1 MKKIILMTAL
11 IAAIAAP
18 QAALADN
25 DCNVP
30 MDKWQ
35 SRDAVQQMAAS
46 LGWNVKRIKI
56 DDGCYEI
63 KGMNEAG
70 KPFKAKIN
78 PQSLAIMKL
87 KVKGMDDDRDHRR
100 NRQQHGDAPGPLD
113 GVPANKLIQ
122 KGSTPKVQVQ

>member
-1 MKKIILMTAL
+1 MKKIIQIIAL
-11 IAAIAAP
+11 TTAIAAP

-35 SRDAVQQMAAS
+35 SRDVVQQMATS

-63 KGMNEAG
+63 KGLNEAG

-87 KVKGMDDDRDHRR
+87 KVRGMDDDRDHRH
-100 NRQQHGDAPGPLD
+100 NRQQHGDLSRPSD
-113 GVPANKLIQ
+113 GTSANKLIQ
-122 KGSTPKVQVQ
+122 KGTAPKVQVQ

>member
-1 MKKIILMTAL
+1 
-11 IAAIAAP
+11 
-18 QAALADN
+18 
-25 DCNVP
+25 
-30 MDKWQ
+30 
-35 SRDAVQQMAAS
+35 MAAS

-63 KGMNEAG
+63 KGLNEEAG

>member
-11 IAAIAAP
+11 VAASAVP
-18 QAALADN
+18 QAALADD

-35 SRDAVQQMAAS
+35 SRDAVQQMATS

-63 KGMNEAG
+63 KGLNEAG
-70 KPFKAKIN
+70 KSFKAKIN
-78 PQSLAIMKL
+78 PQNLAIMKL
-87 KVKGMDDDRDHRR
+87 KVKSTDDDRDHRH
-100 NRQQHGDAPGPLD
+100 NRQQRGDASRPSD
-113 GVPANKLIQ
+113 GAPANKLIQ
-122 KGSTPKVQVQ
+122 NGTAPKVQVQ

>member
-1 MKKIILMTAL
+1 MKKILLMTAL
-11 IAAIAAP
+11 AAAIAAP
-18 QAALADN
+18 QAALADD

-35 SRDAVQQMAAS
+35 SRDAVQQMATS

-63 KGMNEAG
+63 KGLNGAG

-87 KVKGMDDDRDHRR
+87 KVRGMDDDRDHRHDR
-100 NRQQHGDAPGPLD
+100 KQRGDAARPSD
-113 GVPANKLIQ
+113 GAPANKLIQ
-122 KGSTPKVQVQ
+122 KGTTPKVQVQ